1 MANTTGNKYGGR
13 TKGTPNKITADVE
26 DKLQLVMDD
35 VVPSFNISTLTTDQK
50 IKMLQIGLQ
59 YLIPRLKH
67 TSGDRDNK
75 DYPLFITD
83 GEPIAI
89 NTHKRNEETGKFEI
103 WSRTLGK

>member
-1 MANTTGNKYGGR
+1 MCRIAGV
-13 TKGTPNKITADVE
+13 PNKITADVK

-35 VVPSFNISTLTTDQK
+35 VISSLNISTLTTDQK

-67 TSGDRDNK
+67 TSGERDNK
-75 DYPLFITD
+75 DYPLFMTD

-89 NTHKRNEETGKFEI
+89 NIHSRNEETGKFEVESI
-103 WSRTLGK
+103 PLGK

>member
-59 YLIPRLKH
+59 YLIPRLNH
-67 TSGDRDNK
+67 TSGDRDIK
-75 DYPLFITD
+75 DYPLFMTE
-83 GEPIAI
+83 GEPIVLNI
-89 NTHKRNEETGKFEI
+89 HSRNEETGEFEVE
-103 WSRTLGK
+103 SRSLGN

>member
-1 MANTTGNKYGGR
+1 MCRIAGV
-13 TKGTPNKITADVE
+13 PNKITADVK

-35 VVPSFNISTLTTDQK
+35 VISSLNISTLTTDQK

-67 TSGDRDNK
+67 TSGERDNK
-75 DYPLFITD
+75 DYPLFMTD

-89 NTHKRNEETGKFEI
+89 NIHSRNEETGDFEVE
-103 WSRTLGK
+103 SRQLSK